1 MSKKILLI
9 GPRGGGKTEILRNY
23 TGSHKIP
30 SGATQGLDDKS
41 TGLLFWEKQI
51 TEIGGGTTE
60 LINIEIT
67 QKVKGLKPDKIIFVF
82 DGVSFLE
89 QLQNPSI
96 GGEIYSRLINCYW
109 RPLFEGT
116 SDDVSHGCSTS
127 TDKIKSKKRQEEK
140 DVSHRCPTSTDK
152 FNLICTHTDIYH
164 PGDLRMDILNAI
176 DKANKEYSE
185 LINSNTP
192 RYIKERFEE
201 PYCYYINATDTKK
214 VKDTIKQILK

>member
-1 MSKKILLI
+1 MSKKQVLLI

-23 TGSHKIP
+23 TGSNEP
-30 SGATQGLDDKS
+30 SGATQGLNDES
-41 TGLLFWEKQI
+41 TGHLFWKKQI
-51 TEIGGGTTE
+51 TEIGGGTAE

-89 QLQNPSI
+89 QLQNPSD

-109 RPLFEGT
+109 KPLFEGA
-116 SDDVSHGCSTS
+116 SIDEV
-127 TDKIKSKKRQEEK
+127 
-140 DVSHRCPTSTDK
+140 STDK
-152 FNLICTHTDIYH
+152 FNLICTHTDKH
-164 PGDLRMDILNAI
+164 HGDLREDILNAI

-201 PYCYYINATDTKK
+201 PYCYYINATDTEK
-214 VKDTIKQILK
+214 VKSTIKQIMK

>member
-23 TGSHKIP
+23 TGSYE
-30 SGATQGLDDKS
+30 SGATQGLNDES
-41 TGLLFWEKQI
+41 TGHLFWKKQI
-51 TEIGGGTTE
+51 TEIGGGTAE

-89 QLQNPSI
+89 QLQNPSD

-109 RPLFEGT
+109 KPLFEGA
-116 SDDVSHGCSTS
+116 SIDEV
-127 TDKIKSKKRQEEK
+127 
-140 DVSHRCPTSTDK
+140 STDK

-201 PYCYYINATDTKK
+201 PYCYYINATDTEK
-214 VKDTIKQILK
+214 VKSTIKQIMK

>member
-23 TGSHKIP
+23 TGSDEP
-30 SGATQGLDDKS
+30 SGATQGLNDES
-41 TGLLFWEKQI
+41 TGLLFWKKQI
-51 TEIGGGTTE
+51 TEIGGGTAE

-89 QLQNPSI
+89 QLQNPSD

-109 RPLFEGT
+109 KPLFEGA
-116 SDDVSHGCSTS
+116 SIDEV
-127 TDKIKSKKRQEEK
+127 
-140 DVSHRCPTSTDK
+140 STDK

-201 PYCYYINATDTKK
+201 PYCYYINATDTEK
-214 VKDTIKQILK
+214 VKSTIIQIMK